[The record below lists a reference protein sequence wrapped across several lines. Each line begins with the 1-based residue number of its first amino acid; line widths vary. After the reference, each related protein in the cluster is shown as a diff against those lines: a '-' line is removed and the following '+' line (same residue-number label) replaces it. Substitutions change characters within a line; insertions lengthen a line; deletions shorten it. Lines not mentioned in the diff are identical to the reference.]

1 MSVRSG
7 HHSPKES
14 AHYTVGELTAI
25 LKACL
30 AMDPILGSV
39 LVVRGELS
47 NVKRSSR
54 GHLYLTLKDANAS
67 IAGIIWASVAT
78 TLPFDVEEGMAV
90 FVTGTLDVYAPSGTY
105 SLVIKKLEPVG
116 IGSLQLAFQ
125 QLKQRLE
132 AEGLFRDDMKKT
144 VPAFPERI
152 GIITSSTGAVIH
164 DMLRVIRRKNHLVN
178 VLLKPTKVQGV
189 GAAIEIATAI
199 REMCRPEYGLDVLI
213 VARGGGSFEDLFCF
227 SEEPVV
233 RAVADA
239 PIPIV
244 TGIGHEPD
252 FSLADAAAD
261 YSASTPTAAAE
272 FVVPDLKLFGQ
283 QLAHAGELLAE
294 SLMKQSVMAER
305 QTETSGKAL
314 LDEYSRYIAGL
325 ELQLTTRQQAL
336 VTSWSH
342 MDERLDSLMGSQATT
357 LDAFS
362 PLKTLQRGYAIVTA
376 TPAGKR
382 SKKRV
387 KPISSIQEVVV
398 GTRLKVQ
405 VSDGQFACEV
415 IET

>member
-1 MSVRSG
+1 
-7 HHSPKES
+7 
-14 AHYTVGELTAI
+14 
-25 LKACL
+25 
-30 AMDPILGSV
+30 MDPILGSV